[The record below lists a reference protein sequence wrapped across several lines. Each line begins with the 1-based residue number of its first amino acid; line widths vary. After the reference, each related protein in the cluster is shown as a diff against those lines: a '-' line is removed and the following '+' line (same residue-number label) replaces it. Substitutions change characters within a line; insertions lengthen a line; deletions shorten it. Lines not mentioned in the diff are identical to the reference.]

1 MAQSARGLGRGLEAL
16 LGGLGD
22 AKAVGE
28 VMMIPLG
35 RIRPNPDQP
44 RREFSEEGMAD
55 LTRSIREQGVLQ
67 PVVVRPIRDDTY
79 DYEIIAGER
88 RWRACGLAD
97 LDEIPALVREADD
110 EQSLALALIE
120 NLQREDLNP
129 MEESAGY
136 ALLVER
142 FGLSQEDLAVRV
154 GKSRSAV
161 ANTLRLMQLPESI
174 RIDLGAGRITAGHA
188 RTLLSLADEALRDL
202 LWRRMI
208 ELGLSVRQAEDLAA
222 HAKVHG
228 AFPEF
233 ADATSQ
239 GDAATDAA
247 VNAAKSDKAAPS
259 RREAAPMDKELHAL
273 QAALEELYGV
283 KVRVSGTPGRGRITL
298 HYGTEEA
305 RRDIVGRMGLEDC

>member
-67 PVVVRPIRDDTY
+67 PVVVRPIRDETY

-88 RWRACGLAD
+88 RWRACGLAE

-129 MEESAGY
+129 MEEAAGY

-142 FGLSQEDLAVRV
+142 FGLSQEDLAARV

-161 ANTLRLMQLPESI
+161 ANTLRLMQLPESV
-174 RIDLGAGRITAGHA
+174 RGDLGAGRITAGHA
-188 RTLLSLADEALRDL
+188 RALLSLADEALRDI
-202 LWRRMI
+202 LWRRMRDH
-208 ELGLSVRQAEDLAA
+208 GLSVRQAEDLAA
-222 HAKVHG
+222 HAKAHG
-228 AFPEF
+228 AFPELADTPPPDSAA
-233 ADATSQ
+233 ADA
-239 GDAATDAA
+239 
-247 VNAAKSDKAAPS
+247 VVAKVVRGPQA
-259 RREAAPMDKELHAL
+259 RREPSPMDKELHAL
-273 QAALEELYGV
+273 QVALEELYGV

-305 RRDIVGRMGLEDC
+305 RRDIVGRMGLEDF